1 MTLRLFNPEHDI
13 ALAANLSN
21 FTAPHAARQLRR
33 DLGFL
38 PVLWANQGDAVL
50 VDDVASS
57 YKSLQK
63 TAIALKRYCG
73 VSLPDIGDML
83 IDKLGDKTP
92 AAVSPWGWDKALKAQ
107 LKRNGVN
114 EGILPSD
121 KQIDII
127 RELSH
132 RRTSS
137 AVLARLRMDGTVG
150 ESCECTTVA
159 DVEACVK
166 THNMAVL
173 KAPWS
178 SSGRGL
184 RFVECTG
191 KGGLLPSVTGW
202 VRNVISAQGCV
213 MVEPYYN
220 KVKDF
225 GMEFVA
231 HGDGCVSYEG
241 LSLFH
246 TANGAYK
253 GNILG
258 TESWKMASLG
268 AFAPAELIYKIKD
281 LLCSELER
289 CLAGRYTGPLGVDMM
304 VVADAGGERYLL
316 HPCVEINLRRTMG
329 HVALAISPT
338 DDDVQSVMRIALID
352 NHYRLT
358 ISKLCD
364 DI

>member
-50 VDDVASS
+50 VDDVVSS

-63 TAIALKRYCG
+63 TAVALKRYCG

-92 AAVSPWGWDKALKAQ
+92 TTVSPWGWDKALKAQ
-107 LKRNGVN
+107 LIRNGVK
-114 EGILPSD
+114 EDILPTD
-121 KQIDII
+121 NQLDIV
-127 RELSH
+127 RTLSH

-137 AVLARLRMDGTVG
+137 VVLAHLQMEGTVG
-150 ESCECTTVA
+150 ESHECTTVA
-159 DVEACVK
+159 GVEAYVK
-166 THNMAVL
+166 TCNMTVL

-184 RFVECTG
+184 RFVARQEEG
-191 KGGLLPSVTGW
+191 RLLPSVAGW
-202 VRNVISAQGCV
+202 VRNIISTQGCV

-231 HGDGCVSYEG
+231 HGDGHVSYEG

-253 GNILG
+253 GNILA
-258 TESWKMASLG
+258 TESWKLASLG
-268 AFAPAELIYKIKD
+268 AFVPTEFICKIKD
-281 LLCSELER
+281 WLCRELER

-304 VVADAGGERYLL
+304 VVADAGRECYLL

-338 DDDVQSVMRIALID
+338 DDDIQSVMRIALID
-352 NHYRLT
+352 NIYKLT
-358 ISKLCD
+358 ISRL
-364 DI
+364 